1 MATGDEKKG
10 STPSPFNGE
19 LISYAIEKVLKDFG
33 KVHSIHRDYAP
44 NDNETTALALN
55 IGTKTYTIY
64 VTSKDIEGDKPAKA
78 V

>member
-1 MATGDEKKG
+1 MADEGKKG
-10 STPSPFNGE
+10 VPSPIQGE
-19 LISYAIEKVLKDFG
+19 MISFAIEKLLKDFG